1 MLACTCTPLRR
12 ISGIEG
18 TDLGS
23 VRPQRLRPRTPP
35 ARSPSSRP
43 PVKGYKIGRCCVD
56 QTFGFVLYNGVAYFG
71 AWMISRICLFHWRL
85 KQDPNFFAK
94 KTNFAQFWKLLLKQ
108 EVLLLFMVQ
117 RFLNWATFNFTI
129 WSRWR
134 DHSFGIFK
142 LTTKYFST
150 ERSSLPDHGTFPRWI
165 SKPQGNCIERVQI
178 RRRPTDIHWSV
189 DKPGMPESEI
199 QTLGKKLLH
208 YLSHWHWQLVVSI
221 PRLSPPYSHLLG
233 KINTMGTLFS
243 TRHLWIPTWSA
254 ILTINTDAS

>member
-1 MLACTCTPLRR
+1 MDDQSHLFVSLEIKPGPEFFCKKKQFLRNFENYFW
-12 ISGIEG
+12 SKKCFCY
-18 TDLGS
+18 LW
-23 VRPQRLRPRTPP
+23 
-35 ARSPSSRP
+35 
-43 PVKGYKIGRCCVD
+43 
-56 QTFGFVLYNGVAYFG
+56 YNV
-71 AWMISRICLFHWRL
+71 
-85 KQDPNFFAK
+85 
-94 KTNFAQFWKLLLKQ
+94 
-108 EVLLLFMVQ
+108 
-117 RFLNWATFNFTI
+117 FLNWATFNFTI

-165 SKPQGNCIERVQI
+165 SKLQGNCIERVQI

-221 PRLSPPYSHLLG
+221 PRLSPPYCHLLG

>member
-85 KQDPNFFAK
+85 NQDPNFFAK
-94 KTNFAQFWKLLLKQ
+94 KNNFCAILKI
-108 EVLLLFMVQ
+108 
-117 RFLNWATFNFTI
+117 TFEARSAFAIYGTT
-129 WSRWR
+129 
-134 DHSFGIFK
+134 FFK
-142 LTTKYFST
+142 LGYF
-150 ERSSLPDHGTFPRWI
+150 
-165 SKPQGNCIERVQI
+165 
-178 RRRPTDIHWSV
+178 
-189 DKPGMPESEI
+189 
-199 QTLGKKLLH
+199 
-208 YLSHWHWQLVVSI
+208 
-221 PRLSPPYSHLLG
+221 
-233 KINTMGTLFS
+233 
-243 TRHLWIPTWSA
+243 
-254 ILTINTDAS
+254 